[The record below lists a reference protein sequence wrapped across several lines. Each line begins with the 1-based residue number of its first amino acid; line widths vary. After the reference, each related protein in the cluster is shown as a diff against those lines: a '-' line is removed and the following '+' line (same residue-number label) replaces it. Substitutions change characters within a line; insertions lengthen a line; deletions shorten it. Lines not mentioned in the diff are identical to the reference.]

1 MTDQDLRQS
10 VIDAVLQLVAEGLN
24 KGTAGNVSL
33 RTDKNYII
41 TPSGVDYDKLRPAD
55 LVTMDFN
62 CNTSNDK
69 STNGNSTSNQS
80 TSNKSPSD
88 KSPSDK
94 SPSQLEPSSE
104 WRFHQD
110 IYNHHPE
117 AGAIVH
123 CHSLYATALSTLRRE
138 IPPFHYMVAIA
149 GGDSIRCA
157 EYATFGTQ
165 ELSNHVLAALL
176 DRKACLMS
184 NHGLIAFG
192 KDLREALKIAVE
204 VENLA
209 GQYMQA
215 LQVGQPVLLSETE
228 MAMVSKKFEH
238 YGRQNNI
245 SIED

>member
-1 MTDQDLRQS
+1 MTDQGLRQS
-10 VIDAVLQLVAEGLN
+10 VIDAALQLVAEGLN

-33 RTDKNYII
+33 RTEENYII
-41 TPSGVDYDKLRPAD
+41 TPSGVDYDKLRPQD
-55 LVTMDFN
+55 LVTMDFDGN
-62 CNTSNDK
+62 ITNVKTTSNMTP
-69 STNGNSTSNQS
+69 SG
-80 TSNKSPSD
+80 KSPA
-88 KSPSDK
+88 
-94 SPSQLEPSSE
+94 QLEPSSE

-110 IYNHHPE
+110 IYIHHPE

-149 GGDSIRCA
+149 GGNSIRCA

-165 ELSNHVLAALL
+165 ELSSHVVTALF

-228 MAMVSKKFEH
+228 MAIIGKMFNH
-238 YGRQNNI
+238 YGRQNNV
-245 SIED
+245 SMEDL